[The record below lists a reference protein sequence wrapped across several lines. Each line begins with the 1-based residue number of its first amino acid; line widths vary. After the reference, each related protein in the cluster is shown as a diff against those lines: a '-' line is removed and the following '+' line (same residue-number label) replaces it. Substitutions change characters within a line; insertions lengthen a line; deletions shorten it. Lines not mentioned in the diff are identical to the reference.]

1 MFQFII
7 VVVISA
13 NSANFALDGIKV
25 PAVVY
30 FHCDLR
36 ILVIISTPNFFMT
49 NIIVALRVF
58 SFLKNIY

>member
-1 MFQFII
+1 MFEFII

-30 FHCDLR
+30 FNRDLR
-36 ILVIISTPNFFMT
+36 ILVIISTPNFFYDQR
-49 NIIVALRVF
+49 NCC
-58 SFLKNIY
+58 S